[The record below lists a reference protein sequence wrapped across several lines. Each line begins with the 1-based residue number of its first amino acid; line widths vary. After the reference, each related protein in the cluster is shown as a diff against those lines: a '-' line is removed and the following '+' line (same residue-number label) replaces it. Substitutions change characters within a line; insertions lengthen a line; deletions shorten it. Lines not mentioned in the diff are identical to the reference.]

1 MRLPTLV
8 PCGLIVLSIAAPMVP
23 ASAQYLYGKGNDGV
37 MRRANRLSATQ
48 RDQLFRAK
56 RSWKQNSFDR
66 RVGILRSELSCLNR
80 ARDPDACR
88 VCQQDKTRARREL
101 RADYLAEINPVRIR
115 VGLPLLEMRRQR

>member
-23 ASAQYLYGKGNDGV
+23 ASAQYLYGQGNDGV

-48 RDQLFRAK
+48 RDQLFRAR

-80 ARDPDACR
+80 ARDADAFR